1 MSPLHDLQDDFRA
14 FLLRGDGQMLQRVSG
29 TAKVGAPIRLAIYYD
44 AYRLRLLEALD
55 SNYPVLH
62 AWIGDEEF
70 DKLGLAYLEAHPSTH
85 FSIRYFGH
93 RLAEYLATAEE
104 YRDKPYLQEM
114 TSLEWAM
121 SETFDAVDSPL
132 VRLDD
137 MATIPPDAW
146 PEMRLRFH
154 ASLHRLDLSWNVPI
168 IWKAVNH
175 HIASE
180 KNATSCRGETSATP
194 SPQRGG
200 ETELP
205 RMSGGHS
212 YRRTGARDFVCPG
225 GNEGEGK
232 ALPEIP
238 APAAGAYPQPWL
250 IWRQDLKTFYRSL
263 SVDEAWALDAASKG
277 ESFAALCEGL
287 CEWIDAQN
295 VALHAAGLLKQ
306 WITDGLISEI
316 KLS

>member
-1 MSPLHDLQDDFRA
+1 MSPLHDLQEDFRA

-29 TAKVGAPIRLAIYYD
+29 TAKVSAPKRLEIYFD
-44 AYRLRLLEALD
+44 AYRLRLLDALD

-70 DKLGLAYLEAHPSTH
+70 EKLGLAYLEAHPSTH

-93 RLAEYLATAEE
+93 RLAEYLATSEE
-104 YRDKPYLQEM
+104 YRDKPYLREM
-114 TSLEWAM
+114 ASLEWAM
-121 SETFDAVDSPL
+121 SETFDAPDSPL
-132 VRLDD
+132 VILND
-137 MATIPPDAW
+137 MAAIPADAW

-154 ASLHRLDLSWNVPI
+154 APLHRLDLSWNVPI

-194 SPQRGG
+194 SPQR
-200 ETELP
+200 
-205 RMSGGHS
+205 
-212 YRRTGARDFVCPG
+212 
-225 GNEGEGK
+225 GEGK

-263 SVDEAWALDAASKG
+263 SVDEAWALDAARKG
-277 ESFAALCEGL
+277 ESFASICEGL

-295 VALHAAGLLKQ
+295 VALHAAGLLKL
-306 WITDGLISEI
+306 WITDGLVSEI

>member
-1 MSPLHDLQDDFRA
+1 MSPLRDLQEDFRS
-14 FLLRGDGQMLQRVSG
+14 FLLRGEEQMLQRVSG
-29 TAKVGAPIRLAIYYD
+29 TAKVSAPKRLEIYFD

-114 TSLEWAM
+114 ASLEWAM
-121 SETFDAVDSPL
+121 SETFDALDSPL
-132 VRLDD
+132 VSLDD
-137 MATIPPDAW
+137 MAVIPPDAW
-146 PEMRLRFH
+146 PDMRLQFH
-154 ASLHRLDLSWNVPI
+154 PSLHRLDLRWNVPI

-175 HIASE
+175 SVASE
-180 KNATSCRGETSATP
+180 KNADSCRGTTSSTP
-194 SPQRGG
+194 SPSQ
-200 ETELP
+200 
-205 RMSGGHS
+205 
-212 YRRTGARDFVCPG
+212 
-225 GNEGEGK
+225 GEGWG
-232 ALPEIP
+232 EGDQTIDVP
-238 APAAGAYPQPWL
+238 APETSEYPQSW
-250 IWRQDLKTFYRSL
+250 IVWRQNLKTYFRSL

-287 CEWIDAQN
+287 CEWIDPQN
-295 VALHAAGLLKQ
+295 VALHAAGLLKL
-306 WITDGLISEI
+306 WITDGLVSEI
-316 KLS
+316 NLS